1 MMIHKKLFTLIITS
15 IICTFAQSQ
24 SKNIGIGTDNP
35 DASAVLDVVATNK
48 GFEGPNIALTS
59 RTDALTIPLPAD
71 GLIVFNT
78 TTLSGDTDTEL
89 KPSYY
94 YWKTNRWYPFAD
106 DTEVNVVTN
115 GVFPT
120 ILGYTPN
127 GTHNSASFTDGGL
140 SFTGLGCKQ
149 WTQASGGNGNWYCA
163 FRKGTVNDTNYNAG
177 MNWAQA
183 FSAAKSR
190 GGYLATFT
198 STAEWNWAR
207 TNLIENTTGYNL
219 ASHIWIGYN
228 KIKYSGNTTEFTW
241 ITGEKS
247 RVSWGD
253 VASLPYIQHY
263 FTGGNNPSEPNN
275 TGGNEGCTHINSVVA
290 GRDRTWNDN
299 SCTASGYGGWAGP
312 FSEIIIEFEQ

>member
-1 MMIHKKLFTLIITS
+1 MKNKYFFSIAILLIS
-15 IICTFAQSQ
+15 YAQVYSQ
-24 SKNIGIGTDNP
+24 NKNVGIGTETP
-35 DASAVLDVVATNK
+35 DPSAVLDVVATNK
-48 GFEGPNIALTS
+48 GFEGPNVALLS
-59 RTDALTIPLPAD
+59 RTDKLTIPLPAD

-89 KPSYY
+89 KPAYY
-94 YWKTNRWYPFAD
+94 YWKTNKWYPFAD
-106 DTEVNVVTN
+106 DTEVNVITN

-120 ILGYTPN
+120 FLGYVAN
-127 GTHNSASFTDGGL
+127 GTHNDSSFSDNGITL
-140 SFTGLGCKQ
+140 TGLGCKQ
-149 WTQASGGNGNWYCA
+149 WTKASGGNDHWYCGY
-163 FRKGTVNDTNYNAG
+163 RKGVVNDSNYNAG
-177 MNWAQA
+177 MTWSQA

-198 STAEWNWAR
+198 STDEWNWVR

-247 RVSWGD
+247 RVSWGT
-253 VASLPYIQHY
+253 VASLPYMQHY
-263 FTGGNNPSEPNN
+263 FSLNPNNPTEPNN
-275 TGGNEGCTHINSVVA
+275 QGGNEGCTHVTSVSL
-290 GRDRTWNDN
+290 GRQRTWNDFA
-299 SCTASGYGGWAGP
+299 CTAGGSGGWGGS